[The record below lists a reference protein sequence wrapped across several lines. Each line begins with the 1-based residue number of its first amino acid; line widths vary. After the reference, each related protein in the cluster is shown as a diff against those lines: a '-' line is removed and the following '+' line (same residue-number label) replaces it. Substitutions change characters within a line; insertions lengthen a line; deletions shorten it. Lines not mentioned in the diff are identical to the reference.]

1 MGGPITSATTT
12 APPTSS
18 SLPLLSLSSNPL
30 PNGNPSA
37 SRRLPPELVRHI
49 LTLTADWEL
58 ATALGIKTSLPPSSP
73 WVEFATPLDRAI
85 LRSSLSTVPVE
96 YALAH
101 GETSFTQWG
110 ARALIRFSFIPAM
123 QVLLE
128 KEEKQFR
135 DRCTELLP
143 VVASAWGRGDVL
155 KWAKDGKFK
164 LRPDPRTTAEAIDE
178 ASRHG
183 QVEML
188 DFWLESGLPLHYSEA
203 ALSSATIKRQLGA
216 LEWWKNSGLP
226 LKIGNVLDFASM
238 EGSTVCLDWWA
249 RSGLPCRYSKAALY
263 TLSKSGNLASL
274 NWWATSRFPLAYDKE
289 VLVIATRYARVDVL
303 DWWATTPGLDVE
315 FRFFD
320 IEEALED
327 CVADEQGKER
337 VQRWWEERGYDPL
350 MGANQWMRMRNLREE
365 KEGL

>member
-1 MGGPITSATTT
+1 MGGPTPPSAVSALPSTPST
-12 APPTSS
+12 PSS
-18 SLPLLSLSSNPL
+18 SSKPPRE
-30 PNGNPSA
+30 PA
-37 SRRLPPELVRHI
+37 SRRLPPELVAAI
-49 LTLTADWEL
+49 LTLTGDWEL
-58 ATALGIKTSLPPSSP
+58 SRALGVRTSLPPSSP

-85 LRSSLSTVPVE
+85 LRSSLSTTPVE

-101 GETSFTQWG
+101 GERQFTQWG
-110 ARALIRFSFIPAM
+110 ARAMIRFALVPTM
-123 QVLLE
+123 EVLLQADE
-128 KEEKQFR
+128 KHFR
-135 DRCTELLP
+135 ERCTELLP
-143 VVASAWGRGDVL
+143 VVASAWGRGQVL
-155 KWAKDGKFK
+155 KWAKEGRFRLK
-164 LRPDPRTTAEAIDE
+164 PDAKTTAEAIDE

-203 ALSSATIKRQLGA
+203 ALDSATIKRQLGT

-238 EGSTVCLDWWA
+238 EGSTVCLDWWS

-263 TLSKSGNLASL
+263 TLSKSGNVASL
-274 NWWATSRFPLAYDKE
+274 QWWASSRFPLAYDKE
-289 VLVIATRYARVDVL
+289 VLAIATRFGRVDVL
-303 DWWATTPGLDVE
+303 EWWATLSDLDVE

-327 CVADEQGKER
+327 CVADEGAKER
-337 VQRWWEERGYDPL
+337 VLRWWEERGYDPL

-365 KEGL
+365 RA

>member
-1 MGGPITSATTT
+1 MGGPTLPTTT
-12 APPTSS
+12 IMQLPSTSNAYPSHSSKLPP
-18 SLPLLSLSSNPL
+18 
-30 PNGNPSA
+30 A
-37 SRRLPPELVRHI
+37 SHRLPPELVSEI
-49 LTLTADWEL
+49 LTLTGDWEL
-58 ATALGIKTSLPPSSP
+58 ATTLSVRTRLPISSP

-85 LRSSLSTVPVE
+85 LRSSLSTLPVE

-101 GETSFTQWG
+101 GNTQFTQWG
-110 ARALIRFSFIPAM
+110 ARAMIRFSFVKTMDI
-123 QVLLE
+123 LL
-128 KEEKQFR
+128 KNDEKQFR
-135 DRCTELLP
+135 ERCNELLP

-155 KWAKDGKFK
+155 QWAKNGRFR
-164 LRPDPRTTAEAIDE
+164 LRPDPKTTAEAIDE

-203 ALSSATIKRQLGA
+203 ALSSATIKRQLGT

-249 RSGLPCRYSKAALY
+249 SSGLPCRYSKAALY
-263 TLSKSGNLASL
+263 TLSKSSNLPL
-274 NWWATSRFPLAYDKE
+274 LTWWRNSRFPLAYDKE
-289 VLVIATRYARVDVL
+289 VLVIATRYARTDVL
-303 DWWATTPGLDVE
+303 DWWATSGLDVE

-327 CVADEQGKER
+327 CVADEEGKGR
-337 VQRWWEERGYDPL
+337 VQRWWEGRGYDAQ
-350 MGANQWMRMRNLREE
+350 MGANQWMRMRNLNSE
-365 KEGL
+365 KD